1 MNTFIEITKEAFMA
15 ILGDNKLVDSFSST
29 VSDHAYYKS
38 KGVYLK
44 TITNYYSKAITQYY
58 IQDINA

>member
-1 MNTFIEITKEAFMA
+1 MA

-29 VSDHAYYKS
+29 VTDHAYYKS